1 MKVCAFVCKKPP
13 LKNNNVDLMEKKPK
27 MGLFSL
33 MKLHKILVFHE
44 IFNIIYTKDTSML
57 VKILVFADSLQNY
70 TSIFC
75 RRFLNA

>member
-27 MGLFSL
+27 MSLFSL
-33 MKLHKILVFHE
+33 MMLHKILVFHE

-75 RRFLNA
+75 RRLLNA